1 VEAETSALL
10 LTSTD
15 KYSKPVLHLSELRA
29 SLVRAAGGGLSSV
42 LYLSESCLL
51 YLSVLQEEVAA
62 EKDKYSKL
70 LEEKIADVDE

>member
-42 LYLSESCLL
+42 LYLS
-51 YLSVLQEEVAA
+51 VLQEEVAA